1 MLHGWCGKEMFVC
14 LFSFLEMKYRIVDN
28 AVVIRGNDKISILK
42 INCKIKRLI
51 CNYHI
56 YILLIINK
64 VSSVESLL

>member
-1 MLHGWCGKEMFVC
+1 MHGKWLDNKCCMIGVVKKRLFVC

-28 AVVIRGNDKISILK
+28 AVIIRGNDKISILK

-56 YILLIINK
+56 YIVNY
-64 VSSVESLL
+64 

>member
-28 AVVIRGNDKISILK
+28 AVVVICGNDKISILK

-56 YILLIINK
+56 YIVNY
-64 VSSVESLL
+64 